1 MYRCRSAGINDSQY
15 DIFVIQIHRIVALLS
30 PTPTTPPNYD
40 ALPTVSIQLNL
51 HIFRHLYYEPKQTLS
66 ACAVRQRRRKTGA
79 ADFALTTFQ
88 RESRLSTCR
97 PSSLLEGREVIP

>member
-1 MYRCRSAGINDSQY
+1 MFINP
-15 DIFVIQIHRIVALLS
+15 ILKALFRR
-30 PTPTTPPNYD
+30 TTNF
-40 ALPTVSIQLNL
+40 AIQLNS

-88 RESRLSTCR
+88 KESRLSTCR
-97 PSSLLEGREVIP
+97 PCSLLEGREVIP